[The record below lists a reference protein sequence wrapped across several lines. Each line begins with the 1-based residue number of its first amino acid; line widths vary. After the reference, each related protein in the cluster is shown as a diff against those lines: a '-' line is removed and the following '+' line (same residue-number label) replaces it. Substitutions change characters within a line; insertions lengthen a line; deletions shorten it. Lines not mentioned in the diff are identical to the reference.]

1 MGELP
6 KDLVAVQKAA
16 NLLDRAV
23 TIPVINVQVGW
34 DAVVGLV
41 PGAGD
46 VVGGV
51 MSTSVLLAAL
61 RHRVPM
67 RVFWQ
72 MVVNTLLD
80 MGVGSVPVVGDVLDV
95 VWKNNVRNVDLLLAH
110 RDGTQAPRELPGMVK
125 AAVAGVVGTFALGA
139 AALAWL
145 MVWGISVLWGM
156 LGG

>member
-6 KDLVAVQKAA
+6 KDLVAVQKMA

-61 RHRVPM
+61 RHRVPL
-67 RVFWQ
+67 RVVWR
-72 MVVNTLLD
+72 MAVNTLVD

-95 VWKNNVRNVDLLLAH
+95 VLKNNVRNVELLMQH
-110 RDGTQAPRELPGMVK
+110 RDGTQPPRELPAMVK
-125 AAVAGVVGTFALGA
+125 AVVAGVVGTAAVGT